1 MNLFSWIH
9 KFEHPMIRIYL
20 KQMMLYFL
28 FPPSRGGSASSL
40 HWMDMHLTIETNCG
54 EPGELIKEST
64 LNTPVY
70 TFKDNVIQD
79 LLGEREISIG
89 GRLMW

>member
-1 MNLFSWIH
+1 
-9 KFEHPMIRIYL
+9 
-20 KQMMLYFL
+20 
-28 FPPSRGGSASSL
+28 
-40 HWMDMHLTIETNCG
+40 MDMHLTIETNYG
-54 EPGELIKEST
+54 EPSELIKEST

-79 LLGEREISIG
+79 LLGEREISIV